1 MNNHTEILV
10 NVLKSVAYDDN
21 WASQHKNAHLN
32 QLRNKSQAVDFI
44 FWCIAIL
51 TSEQDPVQK
60 CISDQK
66 ITAPKHMHVKSTFLK
81 YESKIGLDC
90 CPPFKSLWRSFFLN
104 PSGKKRRAP

>member
-66 ITAPKHMHVKSTFLK
+66 ITAPKHIHVKSTFLK

-90 CPPFKSLWRSFFLN
+90 CPPFKSL
-104 PSGKKRRAP
+104 

>member
-1 MNNHTEILV
+1 MNNHTEIQV

-51 TSEQDPVQK
+51 TSEQDPVQTDK
-60 CISDQK
+60 K
-66 ITAPKHMHVKSTFLK
+66 ITAPKHMHVKSTF
-81 YESKIGLDC
+81 
-90 CPPFKSLWRSFFLN
+90 
-104 PSGKKRRAP
+104 

>member
-32 QLRNKSQAVDFI
+32 QLRNKSQTVAFI

-60 CISDQK
+60 
-66 ITAPKHMHVKSTFLK
+66 MHFRP
-81 YESKIGLDC
+81 ENNCSKAHACEVYIFKVWVEDRAGLL
-90 CPPFKSLWRSFFLN
+90 PSF
-104 PSGKKRRAP
+104 